1 MFWFDIYYIDGIR
14 VDVVFYIIYMNNNQK
29 NRYGGYE
36 NIEGI
41 KFIKKFNK
49 VIFLKYLNVLMIVEE
64 LIVFFL
70 VIYLIY
76 DGGFGFNYKWNM
88 GWMNDILKYM

>member
-1 MFWFDIYYIDGIR
+1 
-14 VDVVFYIIYMNNNQK
+14 
-29 NRYGGYE
+29 
-36 NIEGI
+36 
-41 KFIKKFNK
+41 
-49 VIFLKYLNVLMIVEE
+49 MIVEE